1 MVKSFK
7 ILTLKIVTW
16 HVSFP
21 LSSWRR
27 MWSVHR
33 HLYSN
38 PVAWHKPNIKVYKI
52 QIKNNHNHE
61 KQQQHVWNKIPFS
74 PRKRKRSM
82 GYPLLLHTN
91 LQAQSRGFNDSAGIL
106 RKSIYTTNNAITT
119 KPFLNK
125 FLNYKQ
131 NDFRAN
137 VATPFSVN
145 SSAQIP
151 DRELNFSWGLTQPS
165 CRPAE

>member
-1 MVKSFK
+1 
-7 ILTLKIVTW
+7 
-16 HVSFP
+16 
-21 LSSWRR
+21 
-27 MWSVHR
+27 
-33 HLYSN
+33 
-38 PVAWHKPNIKVYKI
+38 
-52 QIKNNHNHE
+52 
-61 KQQQHVWNKIPFS
+61 
-74 PRKRKRSM
+74 M

-151 DRELNFSWGLTQPS
+151 DRELNFS
-165 CRPAE
+165 